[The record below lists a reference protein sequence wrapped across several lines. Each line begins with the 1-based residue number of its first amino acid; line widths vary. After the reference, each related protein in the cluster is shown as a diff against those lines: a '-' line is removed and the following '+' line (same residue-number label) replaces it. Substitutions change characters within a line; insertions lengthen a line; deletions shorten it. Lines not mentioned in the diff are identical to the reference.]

1 MDEDPVYA
9 ALQRSAA
16 KQLPHRVPE
25 PPELPPDAPAPAM
38 EFMIA
43 EVGPQTVREAL
54 TAWDMRVRG
63 EPIIDIAHQMGITIE
78 GAKRLIK
85 EAHQAIAEDL
95 KDNLE
100 QNRRLDLDRI
110 DGLIKAHYPEATQG
124 KDVKSG
130 MLVLRAL
137 ERRAKLTGI
146 EPESVPTNTSPHN
159 VLVWIQ
165 AQMPRINKIV
175 DALPEEEPPGAPN
188 GS

>member
-1 MDEDPVYA
+1 MDDDPIYA
-9 ALQRSAA
+9 AMRRSAA
-16 KQLPHRVPE
+16 KQLPDKVPE
-25 PPELPPDAPAPAM
+25 PPELAPDAPAPAM
-38 EFMIA
+38 EFIIA
-43 EVGPQTVREAL
+43 EVGPNSVRDAL

-63 EPIIDIAHQMGITIE
+63 EPIIDIAHSMGVTIE

-110 DGLIKAHYPEATQG
+110 DGLIKAHYPLATNAG
-124 KDVKSG
+124 DVKSG

-146 EPESVPTNTSPHN
+146 EPESVPTNTNPAN

-188 GS
+188 GP